1 MMRFFISIFTLFL
14 TVQCVMGDENSPVTF
29 PQNFDKGV
37 LYFKN
42 DRGSITEDI
51 YISRQSM
58 EAVQQGK
65 PLPYGTVITLVEY
78 FSKDEKGS
86 DGYALK
92 GSLKR
97 YVVMEKRRGF
107 GANRPISQRN
117 GEWEYQAFN
126 PDKSI
131 QTSENLNRCFSCH
144 SSQKNN
150 DFVFT
155 LNDIRDYQLK

>member
-1 MMRFFISIFTLFL
+1 MRFGISIFILFL
-14 TVQCVMGDENSPVTF
+14 TVQCVMGDENSPITF

-42 DRGSITEDI
+42 GRGSITEDI
-51 YISRQSM
+51 YISGQSM

-65 PLPYGTVITLVEY
+65 VLPYGTVITLVEY

-107 GANRPISQRN
+107 GANRAFEERN
-117 GEWEYQAFN
+117 REWEYQAFN